1 MNEQPIVTVVV
12 YTYNSSEFV
21 LETLDSIKQQTYQN
35 LMLCISDDCSS
46 DSTVELCTKWI
57 EENKDRFIK
66 TKLLTSDRNT
76 GISANANR
84 AWDACETEYIKD
96 IAGDD
101 LLLPNCIQDYVEY
114 IQDNP
119 DAVVIFGRVKS
130 FYVNHGKKKWRID
143 PCHDYGF
150 FELTP
155 QEQYNYLLHKGNHLP
170 AASCFYNIYK
180 LREQGFCHDERIPL
194 LEDYPKWI
202 IFARIGIHFY
212 YLNKFTVCYRYDERS
227 LSKGLYSPQFFKS
240 NLLVYLYYYQDEI
253 NHEEE
258 RDYIYNLMCDEI
270 LKFYTKTYNTAIQL
284 RESKSYRLGHLILS
298 PLRYMVSMMKRLFS
312 IVCSPVS
319 GLL

>member
-1 MNEQPIVTVVV
+1 
-12 YTYNSSEFV
+12 
-21 LETLDSIKQQTYQN
+21 
-35 LMLCISDDCSS
+35 MLCISDDCSS

-119 DAVVIFGRVKS
+119 DAVVVFGRVKS
-130 FYVNHGKKKWRID
+130 FYVNHGKEKWRID

-155 QEQYNYLLHKGNHLP
+155 QEQYHYLFHKGNHLP
-170 AASCFYNIYK
+170 AASCFYNICK
-180 LREQGFCHDERIPL
+180 LRELGFHHDERIPL

-202 IFARIGIHFY
+202 IFARIGILFS
-212 YLNKFTVCYRYDERS
+212 FAS
-227 LSKGLYSPQFFKS
+227 LSFCIISSYVKSSFIGFAISSIDFMLLSLLYFNIFHPLVLQFFVTVIS
-240 NLLVYLYYYQDEI
+240 FAL
-253 NHEEE
+253 
-258 RDYIYNLMCDEI
+258 
-270 LKFYTKTYNTAIQL
+270 
-284 RESKSYRLGHLILS
+284 
-298 PLRYMVSMMKRLFS
+298 
-312 IVCSPVS
+312 
-319 GLL
+319 

>member
-21 LETLDSIKQQTYQN
+21 LETLDSIKQQTYPD

-46 DSTVELCTKWI
+46 DSTVELCKKWI

-66 TKLLTSDRNT
+66 TKLLTFDSNT

-101 LLLPNCIQDYVEY
+101 LLLPNCIQDYVDY

-119 DAVVIFGRVKS
+119 DAVVVFGRVKS

-150 FELTP
+150 F
-155 QEQYNYLLHKGNHLP
+155 
-170 AASCFYNIYK
+170 
-180 LREQGFCHDERIPL
+180 
-194 LEDYPKWI
+194 
-202 IFARIGIHFY
+202 
-212 YLNKFTVCYRYDERS
+212 
-227 LSKGLYSPQFFKS
+227 
-240 NLLVYLYYYQDEI
+240 
-253 NHEEE
+253 
-258 RDYIYNLMCDEI
+258 
-270 LKFYTKTYNTAIQL
+270 
-284 RESKSYRLGHLILS
+284 
-298 PLRYMVSMMKRLFS
+298 
-312 IVCSPVS
+312 
-319 GLL
+319 

>member
-101 LLLPNCIQDYVEY
+101 LLLPNCIQDYMAF
-114 IQDNP
+114 IQYHP
-119 DAVVIFGRVKS
+119 EAVVVFARVKPFFIS
-130 FYVNHGKKKWRID
+130 KGKKRWFSESS
-143 PCHDYGF
+143 HDYGF

-155 QEQYNYLLHKGNHLP
+155 QEQYHYLFYEGNHIP
-170 AASCFYNIYK
+170 AASCFYNLNK
-180 LREQGFCHDERIPL
+180 LREHGFHHDERIPL

-202 IFARIGIHFY
+202 SFIRKGIVFHF
-212 YLNKFTVCYRYDERS
+212 LNMHTVGYRYNENS
-227 LSKGLYSPQFFKS
+227 LSIGLFSPQFFKS
-240 NLLVYLYYYQDEI
+240 NLLFYLYYYQDEI
-253 NHEEE
+253 KLESE
-258 RDYIYNLMCDEI
+258 RDQIYNLMCDEA
-270 LKFYTKTYNTAIQL
+270 LKFYTKTYNAVLEIKA
-284 RESKSYRLGHLILS
+284 SKSYRLGHFLLA
-298 PLRYMVSMMKRLFS
+298 PVRYLFALLKRER
-312 IVCSPVS
+312 VYRQPRN
-319 GLL
+319 

>member
-119 DAVVIFGRVKS
+119 DAVVVFGRVKS
-130 FYVNHGKKKWRID
+130 FYVNHGKEKWRID

-155 QEQYNYLLHKGNHLP
+155 QEQYHYLFHKGNHLP
-170 AASCFYNIYK
+170 AASCFYNICK
-180 LREQGFCHDERIPL
+180 LRELGFHHDERIPL

-202 IFARIGIHFY
+202 IFARIGILFSFM
-212 YLNKFTVCYRYDERS
+212 NKYTVCYRYDERS

-253 NHEEE
+253 KHEEE

-270 LKFYTKTYNTAIQL
+270 LKFYTNTYNTAIQL

-298 PLRYMVSMMKRLFS
+298 PVRCMVSRIQRLFS
-312 IVCSPVS
+312 IHSY
-319 GLL
+319 